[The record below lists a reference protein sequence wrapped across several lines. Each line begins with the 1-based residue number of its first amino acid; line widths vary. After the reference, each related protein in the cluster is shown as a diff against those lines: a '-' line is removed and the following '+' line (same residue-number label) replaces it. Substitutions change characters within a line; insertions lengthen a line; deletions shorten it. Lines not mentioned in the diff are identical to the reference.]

1 MDSFSNTGAI
11 ILLLGIAVGW
21 LASYVLIIYR
31 SIKDKTYGMP
41 FIALAFNICWEFLY
55 GFILI
60 PSKAGLQTQVN
71 RVWFLLDVFI
81 LTCYFMYGKKEW
93 KNEGLHKYFLP
104 FSLFTIASA
113 GSILYFYDKATGSIA
128 ITNSA
133 FMMSVLISA
142 LYIEMLLKRK
152 SISGQSFGIAFWKC
166 IGTLCA
172 TIFLLQGFSIFLQ
185 LLGFLCFIL
194 DVIYLVM
201 IFNFYKKENLSLFT
215 RKLNV

>member
-1 MDSFSNTGAI
+1 MDSFSKTAV
-11 ILLLGIAVGW
+11 ILLLLGMAFGW

-41 FIALAFNICWEFLY
+41 FIALAFNICWELLY

-71 RVWFLLDVFI
+71 RLWFLLDVFI
-81 LTCYFMYGKKEW
+81 LTCYFLYGKKEW
-93 KNEGLHKYFLP
+93 KNVGLQNYFLP

-113 GSILYFYDKATGSIA
+113 GLILYYYDKATGPIA

-133 FMMSVLISA
+133 FIMSILISA
-142 LYIEMLLKRK
+142 MYIGMLLKRK

-172 TIFLLQGFSIFLQ
+172 TIFLFQGFSIFLQ
-185 LLGFLCFIL
+185 LLGVLCFIL
-194 DVIYLVM
+194 DVIYLLM
-201 IFNFYKKENLSLFT
+201 IIAFYKKENRSLLT
-215 RKLNV
+215 RKLKV

>member
-1 MDSFSNTGAI
+1 MDSFSKTAV
-11 ILLLGIAVGW
+11 ILLLLGMAFGW

-41 FIALAFNICWEFLY
+41 FIALAFNICWELLY

-71 RVWFLLDVFI
+71 RLWFLLDVFI
-81 LTCYFMYGKKEW
+81 LTCYFLYGKKEW
-93 KNEGLHKYFLP
+93 KNVGLQNYFLP

-113 GSILYFYDKATGSIA
+113 GFILYYYDKATGPIA

-133 FMMSVLISA
+133 FIMSILISA
-142 LYIEMLLKRK
+142 LYIGMLLKRK

-172 TIFLLQGFSIFLQ
+172 TIFLFQGFSIFLQ

-194 DVIYLVM
+194 DIIYLLM
-201 IFNFYKKENLSLFT
+201 IITFYKKENRSLLS
-215 RKLNV
+215 RKVNV